1 MSAMEIN
8 SLRSYYNYGFRNNTR
23 TSKISGIEIDTTDAI
38 SPASHSNEQ
47 NASNLDFSSM
57 TPRAL
62 RDVARASL
70 DDGVIDQETFSVLS
84 QGLPMEAVDLS
95 GRLIDLSH
103 VTDETPFDFRS
114 YFESQLNLALSI
126 GDSRLSDS
134 LRPVA
139 SFVGA
144 A

>member
-1 MSAMEIN
+1 MEIN

-23 TSKISGIEIDTTDAI
+23 TSRSSGIEIDTRDAI
-38 SPASHSNEQ
+38 SAASHATEQ

-57 TPRAL
+57 TPRDL

-70 DDGVIDQETFSVLS
+70 EEGAIDQETFSVLS
-84 QGLPMEAVDLS
+84 EGLPMEAVDLS

-103 VTDETPFDFRS
+103 VTDDTPFDFRG

-126 GDSRLSDS
+126 GDNRLSDA
-134 LRPVA
+134 LRPAA